1 MAGLEQIS
9 VRVYGYRWVVL
20 LVVFAIN
27 LVIQM
32 QWLTFAPIAREARL
46 FYQATPLQ
54 IDFLSMLFMIVFLV
68 MCMPASWVIDTY
80 GLRIGMSVGALLTGV
95 FALFK
100 GFFAADY
107 TLMIVAQ
114 AGLAVAQ
121 PFILNAST
129 KMAVQWFP
137 VHERATA
144 VGIATL
150 AQFVGIVAVMVATPA
165 LIAGD
170 DGYTLPQVFM
180 LYGVV
185 AAFGAAAL
193 LVLLREK
200 PPTVPSVAIDQER
213 FRMMTGLGHMFK
225 DHDMRLLVLLFFI
238 GLGLFNAIST
248 CIDQVCQLK
257 GLTMEQTG
265 LVGGMILIA
274 GIAGAL
280 ILPPLS
286 DRAGKRK
293 AFLLLGLACM
303 IPGLA
308 GLTFFTGYPA
318 LLVSAFV
325 FGFFFLGAAGPVGYQ
340 YGAEISFPAPES
352 ASMGL
357 LTLAGQVSG
366 ILFIIGMNALGMM
379 LFMKVFVLLATG
391 NVLLCVLLKESP
403 LMKGVAGTTA
413 AKEHQ

>member
-1 MAGLEQIS
+1 MEQTT
-9 VRVYGYRWVVL
+9 VRVYGYRWIVL
-20 LVVFAIN
+20 LVVFGIN

-54 IDFLSMLFMIVFLV
+54 VDFLSMLFMIVFLV
-68 MCMPASWVIDTY
+68 MCLPAAWVIDTW
-80 GLRIGMSVGALLTGV
+80 GLRIGMGIGALLTGA
-95 FALFK
+95 FAVFK
-100 GFFAADY
+100 GVCAADY
-107 TLMIVAQ
+107 TLMVVAQ
-114 AGLAVAQ
+114 TGLAIAQ

-165 LIAGD
+165 LVAGD
-170 DGYTLPQVFM
+170 DGYTLPQVLRF
-180 LYGVV
+180 YGI
-185 AAFGAAAL
+185 AAAAGAVAL

-200 PPTVPSVAIDQER
+200 PPTPPSEETGRER
-213 FRMMTGLGHMFK
+213 FKMMSGLVHMFK
-225 DHDMRLLVLLFFI
+225 DPAMRLLVLLFFI

-286 DRAGKRK
+286 DRLRKRK
-293 AFLLLGLACM
+293 AFLLLGMACM

-308 GLTFFTGYPA
+308 GLTFFTGYPV

-340 YGAEISFPAPES
+340 YGAEISVPAPES

-366 ILFIIGMNALGMM
+366 ILFIVGMNTLGMIS
-379 LFMKVFVLLATG
+379 FMVFFVALAIL
-391 NVLLCVLLKESP
+391 NVFLCARLPESP
-403 LMKGVAGTTA
+403 LMEGGPRTIPAN
-413 AKEHQ
+413 